1 MVQSIISEDLVSL
14 QGIEK
19 GQPEVGLVSAKGEAD

>member
-1 MVQSIISEDLVSL
+1 LVSL

-19 GQPEVGLVSAKGEAD
+19 GQPEVGLVSAKGEADWSVLI